1 MELMNFLRSQWD
13 RAGAWVAIAVGAL
26 AVIIGWL
33 GVSGTGF
40 VFEQLP
46 YVVSGGI
53 GGLFLLGLGASLL
66 LSADLRDEWRKLD
79 AIERHLASG
88 GQANPPATAVDAP
101 GTFVDVRG
109 MAGSRPAGSSDG

>member
-13 RAGAWVAIAVGAL
+13 RAGAWFAIALGAL
-26 AVIIGWL
+26 ALIIGWL

-53 GGLFLLGLGASLL
+53 GGLFLLGLGGSLL

-79 AIERHLASG
+79 AIERHLAAHRSSPG
-88 GQANPPATAVDAP
+88 TAVDGAA
-101 GTFVDVRG
+101 TFVDVRG
-109 MAGSRPAGSSDG
+109 MADSPAAGSNDG